1 MQTIRTTAEA
11 RKSEK
16 EKSMITQ
23 ERKYFEIFPD
33 MNLSSAPTLVWV
45 NEAQMRSGFSFNR
58 QLPFCGLNMQT
69 VPVITFDRSKKRGG
83 LKDAYGG
90 PHHMWFVSDRLKQL
104 MEQVDQ
110 HAFDFAA
117 TQVDYSNF
125 EKPGQAYWLCN
136 LKRQLDC
143 IDDEN
148 SKFTLYDEVDFKAY
162 KALIAVKMRAEV
174 IGDSHAFRLAH
185 KYGTEIFDDVFVRA
199 MTAAKIRAWRF
210 ELIQQV

>member
-1 MQTIRTTAEA
+1 MHSTNSAPEEQENTMTKALTTL
-11 RKSEK
+11 
-16 EKSMITQ
+16 

-33 MNLSSAPTLVWV
+33 MNLSSAPTVVWV

-58 QLPFCGLNMQT
+58 QLPFCGLNVQT
-69 VPVITFDRSKKRGG
+69 LPVITFDRSNKRGK

-117 TQVDYSNF
+117 TQVDYSNL
-125 EKPGQAYWLCN
+125 EEPGQAYWLCN

-148 SKFTLYDEVDFKAY
+148 SKFTLYDEVDFKG
-162 KALIAVKMRAEV
+162 R
-174 IGDSHAFRLAH
+174 
-185 KYGTEIFDDVFVRA
+185 
-199 MTAAKIRAWRF
+199 
-210 ELIQQV
+210 IQK